1 MNRYLKLVN
10 FEFNRI
16 AKMFFTLLGLTL
28 ITQIAGV
35 IVKSKRYLSE
45 ANHAMNEKLLT
56 KAEFLAESG
65 SMSMIDVARS
75 LWFLG
80 PIALCAAAIV
90 FYIFMI
96 WYRDW
101 LGKNTFAYRLLTLPT
116 ARLNVFFA
124 KITTILLLT
133 LGFVAFQLMVLPIEQ
148 SILKWMVPKD
158 FHTVMDVEGIIGGL
172 GIISMIIP
180 NSITGFI
187 LYYAVGFMALAI
199 LFTAILFERSYR
211 LKGIFM
217 GAGYIG
223 LAIIIFISP
232 SLVQSF
238 LLNNF
243 FYTMELFA
251 LTIATGLIVLFGSLW
266 MSRILLK
273 KKITV

>member
-133 LGFVAFQLMVLPIEQ
+133 LGFVAFQLIVLPIEQ

-187 LYYAVGFMALAI
+187 LYYAVGFMAVAI

-238 LLNNF
+238 LLNDF

>member
-133 LGFVAFQLMVLPIEQ
+133 LGFVAFQLIVLPIEQ

-187 LYYAVGFMALAI
+187 LYYAVGFMAVAI

>member
-238 LLNNF
+238 LLNDF